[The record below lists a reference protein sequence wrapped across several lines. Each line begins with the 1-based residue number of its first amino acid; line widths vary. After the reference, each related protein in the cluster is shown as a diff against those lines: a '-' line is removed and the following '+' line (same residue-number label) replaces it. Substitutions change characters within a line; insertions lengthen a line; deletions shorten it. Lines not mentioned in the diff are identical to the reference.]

1 MSFFQMQRKQII
13 KQKEVTDFWEK
24 EVCGT
29 RFAKK
34 NSDSTNYEQIRDSR
48 YRVEPYIKE
57 FAFEFPNGNIA
68 DKKVLEIGVGAGTD
82 FIEFLK
88 RDAICS
94 GIDATESAIKETRR
108 NIDCAFQDNN
118 YRLEYLEKVNAEK
131 LPFDNNY
138 FDIVYS
144 YGVLHHAKNT
154 MTCLSE
160 AIRVL
165 KPGGTIKIMV
175 YSDFSATG
183 IMLWILYGLTK
194 FKIFASQE
202 KIIFNFLESPGTKC
216 YSNKEL
222 KKILEGFSL
231 ENVVLKKF
239 AGTGDLL
246 LMPPSK
252 KYKGNLIY
260 TIAKKVY
267 PRFFI
272 RKFQNIFGL
281 ALTAQAKK
289 SFKD

>member
-1 MSFFQMQRKQII
+1 MKRNQIF
-13 KQKEVTDFWEK
+13 KQKNVTDFWEK

-29 RFAKK
+29 RFSQKD
-34 NSDSTNYEQIRDSR
+34 SDSTNHEQIRDSR
-48 YRVEPYIKE
+48 YGIETYIKE
-57 FAFEFPNGNIA
+57 FAFELTEGNIA
-68 DKKVLEIGVGAGTD
+68 DKKILEIGVGAGTD

-88 RDAICS
+88 RDAICT
-94 GIDATESAIKETRR
+94 GIDATESAIKETKR
-108 NIDCAFQDNN
+108 NIENAFQKNN
-118 YRLEYLEKVNAEK
+118 YRLEYLEKVNAEE
-131 LPFDNNY
+131 LPFNNNY

-144 YGVLHHAKNT
+144 HGVLHHAKNT

-160 AIRVL
+160 AVRVL

-183 IMLWILYGLTK
+183 IMLWILYGLSR
-194 FKIFASQE
+194 FKIFTSQE
-202 KIIFNFLESPGTKC
+202 RIIFNFLESPGTKC

-231 ENVVLKKF
+231 ENVVLRKF
-239 AGTGDLL
+239 ASTGDLL
-246 LMPPSK
+246 LMPPSS

-260 TIAKKVY
+260 TIATRIY

-272 RKFQNIFGL
+272 RKFQRMFGL
-281 ALTAQAKK
+281 ALTAQARK